1 MRVFSL
7 NVITTP
13 LKESVIKENIVFSKV
28 IEPIEP
34 QYKECE
40 FKSEKINNF
49 LKENNIKLY
58 SHQVEA
64 IEEIRN
70 GRNVV
75 ITTPTAS
82 GKSMIYMLSILE
94 KIEQNKDTRA
104 IVVFPLNA
112 LARDQKYKIQG
123 LINKTK
129 INATVESYYGDT
141 PKEER
146 ARIRKNPPNILI
158 TTPDMLNQG
167 ILPYHYLWKSVYKN
181 LEFVVIDEIHVYGGV
196 LGSHVANILRR
207 LNRLSL
213 HYQKRLPT
221 YICNSATI
229 RNSTLFAEKLTGV
242 EDFVEIAKSGS
253 PSPEKVVSVVRNMN
267 DYYFIDFVI
276 SNLKN
281 EIPTLVFIDS
291 RREIEVLYLNILKRL
306 EELSLNEYAG
316 KVKTYRAGYQEF
328 ERREI
333 ENALAKGD
341 AVVVLSTAALEMGI
355 DIGDVDCV
363 VVKGFP
369 GTLAALWQRFGRAG
383 RRGKT
388 AYNYFIAKKTVLD
401 QYYLK
406 NPEEIFSKGVEEC
419 VISPNNRE
427 ILKKHIIAMAKEL
440 PITGDDI
447 VSLGNEGY
455 QILTSLL
462 KEKLLVADLEKGV
475 IKAKE
480 DLNSFFDIRSA
491 GGGVYRVFDVKT
503 NSVIGELSQDYVFY
517 EGYEGATYIHL
528 GKRYVIVGV
537 DKSKKVVYV
546 EENKQNYYT
555 RALISSEVSIIN
567 EEKSKKIRDI
577 EVKFGEVGVI
587 SQIDSYDKIDIETGQ
602 VIDTVY
608 LEKPVIKT
616 YSTKAFW
623 VILPT
628 SCERRMEEFTLQET
642 VMQVKDILKDK
653 YIDGVLINT
662 DKDAEEIL
670 SRFASDKVLFRN
682 MIMHLSKSLNK
693 KQVEILESAVKRY
706 TKKNIFVSGMYGLE
720 NAMTSIYSIFAM
732 NDRRDIDSSSNNF
745 HYQTLSPT
753 IFIFDAYEG
762 GLGYAEVGYE
772 RIMELLEHTYK
783 NMKNCSCGV
792 GCPACVLSYK
802 NSNNEKVD
810 KLATQFMLEVILG
823 YRV

>member
-1 MRVFSL
+1 
-7 NVITTP
+7 
-13 LKESVIKENIVFSKV
+13 LKENVIKENIVFSKV
-28 IEPIEP
+28 IEPVEA

-40 FKSEKINNF
+40 FKSEKINRF
-49 LKENNIKLY
+49 LKENNVNLY

-64 IEEIRN
+64 IEEARSGENI
-70 GRNVV
+70 V

-94 KIEQNKDTRA
+94 KIEQNRDTRA
-104 IVVFPLNA
+104 ILVFPLNA
-112 LARDQKYKIQG
+112 LARDQKYKIES
-123 LINKTK
+123 LIRKTK

-141 PKEER
+141 PKNER
-146 ARIRKNPPNILI
+146 ARIRQNPPNILI

-213 HYQKRLPT
+213 YYQKKLPT

-229 RNSTLFAEKLTGV
+229 RNPVEFAEKLTGV
-242 EDFVEIAKSGS
+242 EGFVEIAKSGS
-253 PSPEKVVSVVRNMN
+253 PSPEKVVSVVQSIS
-267 DYYFIDFVI
+267 DYHFIDFII
-276 SNLKN
+276 SNLRN

-306 EELSLNEYAG
+306 EELSLDGYVN

-333 ENALAKGD
+333 EKALVKGD
-341 AVVVLSTAALEMGI
+341 AVVVLSTGALEMGI
-355 DIGDVDCV
+355 DIGEVDCV
-363 VVKGFP
+363 VVRGFP

-383 RRGKT
+383 RRGRT
-388 AYNYFIAKKTVLD
+388 AHNYFIARRSVLD

-406 NPEEIFSKGVEEC
+406 NPEEIFNKGVEEP
-419 VISPNNRE
+419 VISPYNRE

-447 VSLGNEGY
+447 LSLGDEGY

-480 DLNSFFDIRSA
+480 DLSSFFDIRSA
-491 GGGVYRVFDVKT
+491 GGGVYKVVDVKS

-517 EGYEGATYIHL
+517 EGYEGAVYIHL
-528 GKRYVIVGV
+528 GKRYVITSV
-537 DKSKKVVYV
+537 DKSKRLVYV
-546 EENKQNYYT
+546 EESRQNYYT

-567 EEKSKKIRDI
+567 EERSKKIRDM

-623 VILPT
+623 IILST

-653 YIDGVLINT
+653 YIDGILINT
-662 DKDAEEIL
+662 DEDAEEIL
-670 SRFASDKVLFRN
+670 SRFAGDKVLFRN
-682 MIMHLSKSLNK
+682 KIMHLSKSLNK

-720 NAMTSIYSIFAM
+720 NALTSIYSIFAM

-762 GLGYAEVGYE
+762 GLGYAEVGYD
-772 RIMELLEHTYK
+772 RILELLDHAYK
-783 NMKNCSCGV
+783 NIKNCSCGV

>member
-1 MRVFSL
+1 L
-7 NVITTP
+7 ITNP
-13 LKESVIKENIVFSKV
+13 LKESVIEENTVFSKV
-28 IEPIEP
+28 IEPVEP

-40 FKSEKINNF
+40 FRSERINKF

-58 SHQVEA
+58 SHQIEA
-64 IEEIRN
+64 IEEVRN

-82 GKSMIYMLSILE
+82 GKSMIYMLSMLE
-94 KIEQNKDTRA
+94 KIERNRDARA
-104 IVVFPLNA
+104 ILVFPLNA
-112 LARDQKYKIQG
+112 LARDQKYKIEN
-123 LINKTK
+123 LIRKTK

-146 ARIRKNPPNILI
+146 SRIRQNPPNILI

-213 HYQKRLPT
+213 HYRKNLPT

-229 RNSTLFAEKLTGV
+229 RNPIEFAEKLTGV
-242 EDFVEIAKSGS
+242 SDFVEIAKSGS
-253 PSPEKVVSVVRNMN
+253 PSPEKVVSVVQSVS
-267 DYYFIDFVI
+267 DYHFIDFI
-276 SNLKN
+276 ILNLKN
-281 EIPTLVFIDS
+281 ETPTLVFIDS

-306 EELSLNEYAG
+306 DELGLDEYTS

-341 AVVVLSTAALEMGI
+341 AVVVLSTGALEMGI
-355 DIGDVDCV
+355 DIGEVDCV

-388 AYNYFIAKKTVLD
+388 AYNYFIAKRSVLD

-406 NPEEIFSKGVEEC
+406 NPEEIFSRGVEEP

-427 ILKKHIIAMAKEL
+427 ILKKHITAMAKEM

-447 VSLGNEGY
+447 VRLGDDGY

-462 KEKLLVADLEKGV
+462 KERLLVADLGRGIIEVRK
-475 IKAKE
+475 
-480 DLNSFFDIRSA
+480 DFNSFFDIRSA
-491 GGGVYRVFDVKT
+491 GGGVYKVVDVKS
-503 NSVIGELSQDYVFY
+503 NRVIGELNQEYVFY

-528 GKRYVIVGV
+528 GKMYVIVDV
-537 DKSKKVVYV
+537 DEDKKIVYV
-546 EENKQNYYT
+546 GENKQSYYT
-555 RALISSEVSIIN
+555 RALASSEVSIIN
-567 EEKSKKIRDI
+567 EERSKKVRDM
-577 EVKFGEVGVI
+577 EVKFGEVEVT
-587 SQIDSYDKIDIETGQ
+587 SQIDSYNKVDIETGQ
-602 VIDTVY
+602 VIGTVY
-608 LEKPVIKT
+608 LEKPVVKT
-616 YSTKAFW
+616 YRTKAFW

-642 VMQVKDILKDK
+642 VMQVKDMLKGR
-653 YIDGVLINT
+653 YIDGVSINT
-662 DKDAEEIL
+662 DEDAEEIL
-670 SRFASDKVLFRN
+670 SRFANDKVLFRN
-682 MIMHLSKSLNK
+682 RIMNLSKSLNK

-720 NAMTSIYSIFAM
+720 NAITSIYSIFAM

-745 HYQTLSPT
+745 HYQTLNPT

-772 RIMELLEHTYK
+772 RIMEILEHTYK
-783 NMKNCSCGV
+783 NIKNCSCGV